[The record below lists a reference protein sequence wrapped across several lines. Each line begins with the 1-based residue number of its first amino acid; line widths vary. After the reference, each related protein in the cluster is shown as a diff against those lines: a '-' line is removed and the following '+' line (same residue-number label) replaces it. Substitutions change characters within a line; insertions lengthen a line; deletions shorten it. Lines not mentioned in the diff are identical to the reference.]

1 METLEI
7 VKTGKET
14 KAFDSDMEALYEE
27 SFPVVARFVKK
38 MGGDLDDAKDIF
50 HDALIIFM
58 EMNHRD
64 HLLNTTAYILGIAKH
79 LWMRKFRVGAEMV
92 SLSATELQIRIPD
105 DYEVPV
111 KTQKLLLYLERAGK
125 KCMDLL
131 RAFYYQQQRIRTI
144 VKSMGFANE
153 HSASVQKY
161 KCLEK
166 VREMVKQKSLAYEDF
181 VE

>member
-7 VKTGKET
+7 VKTGKEV
-14 KAFDSDMEALYEE
+14 KASNKDLEALYEKC
-27 SFPVVARFVKK
+27 FPVVARFVKR
-38 MGGDLDDAKDIF
+38 MGGGLDDAKDIF
-50 HDALIIFM
+50 HDALVIYM
-58 EMNHRD
+58 EMNHRE
-64 HLLNTTAYILGIAKH
+64 HLLNRNGYILGIAKH
-79 LWMRKFRVGAEMV
+79 LWMRKFRVGAERV
-92 SLSATELQIRIPD
+92 SLSETELQIRIPD
-105 DYEVPV
+105 DYDVPV
-111 KTQKLLLYLERAGK
+111 KTQKLLMYLERAGK

-131 RAFYYQQQRIRTI
+131 HAFYYRQQRMQTI
-144 VKSMGFANE
+144 VKSLGFANE

>member
-7 VKTGKET
+7 KKTGKET
-14 KAFDSDMEALYEE
+14 MAFSSSVEALYEQC
-27 SFPVVARFVKK
+27 FPVVARFVQK
-38 MGGDLDDAKDIF
+38 MRGDLDDAKDIF
-50 HDALIIFM
+50 HDALVIYM
-58 EMNHRD
+58 EMNQRE
-64 HLLNTTAYILGIAKH
+64 HLLNRNGYILGIAKH

-92 SLSATELQIRIPD
+92 SLSATELQIRIPE

-166 VREMVKQKSLAYEDF
+166 VREIVKQKSLAYEDF

>member
-1 METLEI
+1 METLKVE
-7 VKTGKET
+7 KTGKET
-14 KAFDSDMEALYEE
+14 NINNNMEALYEAC
-27 SFPVVARFVKK
+27 FPVVARFVKK
-38 MGGDLDDAKDIF
+38 MGGGLDDAKDIF

-58 EMNHRD
+58 EMDHRD
-64 HLLNTTAYILGIAKH
+64 HLVNHNGYILGIAKH
-79 LWMRKFRVGAEMV
+79 LWIRKFRVNAEMV
-92 SLSATELQIRIPD
+92 SLSETELQIRIPD

-111 KTQKLLLYLERAGK
+111 KTQKLLMYLEHAGQ

-131 RAFYYQQQRIRTI
+131 RAFYYRQQRISAI
-144 VKSMGFANE
+144 VKSLGFANE